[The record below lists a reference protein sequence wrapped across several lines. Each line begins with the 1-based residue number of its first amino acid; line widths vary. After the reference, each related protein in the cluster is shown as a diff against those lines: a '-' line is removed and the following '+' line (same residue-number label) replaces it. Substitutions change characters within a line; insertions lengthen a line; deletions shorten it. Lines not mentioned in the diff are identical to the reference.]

1 LGDTANEAIH
11 NALVDLRAAAGNPDE
26 LLKSS
31 VGGYL
36 SDLQERNLVRSDVL
50 KKIEATILPRI
61 DNVISAD
68 AAPRALII
76 PR

>member
-1 LGDTANEAIH
+1 LGDTASEAIQ
-11 NALVDLRAAAGNPDE
+11 NSIVDLLAADGQPDE

-36 SDLQERNLVRSDVL
+36 SDLQERKLLRSDVL
-50 KKIEATILPRI
+50 KKIEATILPSI
-61 DNVISAD
+61 NNVILAD
-68 AAPRALII
+68 AAPRALIV